1 MKAVLPHALEFYP
14 MQAADLDAVAQ
25 IEAGIQAFP
34 WSRGNFADS
43 LHAGYSA
50 WVARLP
56 DRLIGFSVVMQVL
69 DEAHILTIGIC
80 GSLQGQGYGARLL
93 QHAMRQVTTH
103 GARRLLLEVRPS
115 NARAVALYRNFGFQQ
130 IGVRKGYYPATEG
143 REDGLVFQ
151 KELV

>member
-69 DEAHILTIGIC
+69 DEENGNI
-80 GSLQGQGYGARLL
+80 ARTAKRLNIS
-93 QHAMRQVTTH
+93 RTT
-103 GARRLLLEVRPS
+103 VYKYIS
-115 NARAVALYRNFGFQQ
+115 S
-130 IGVRKGYYPATEG
+130 
-143 REDGLVFQ
+143 
-151 KELV
+151 

>member
-25 IEAGIQAFP
+25 IRPEFRPSLESWQFRRFPACRLQCLGGAFAG
-34 WSRGNFADS
+34 SAD
-43 LHAGYSA
+43 
-50 WVARLP
+50 P
-56 DRLIGFSVVMQVL
+56 GFSVVMQVL

-130 IGVRKGYYPATEG
+130 IGVPGGYPATEG

-151 KELV
+151 KNSP

>member
-14 MQAADLDAVAQ
+14 MQVADLDAVAQ

>member
-80 GSLQGQGYGARLL
+80 GSLQGQG
-93 QHAMRQVTTH
+93 
-103 GARRLLLEVRPS
+103 
-115 NARAVALYRNFGFQQ
+115 
-130 IGVRKGYYPATEG
+130 
-143 REDGLVFQ
+143 
-151 KELV
+151 

>member
-14 MQAADLDAVAQ
+14 MQVADLDAVAQ

-69 DEAHILTIGIC
+69 DEAHIREISARVANIPKGVPGIC
-80 GSLQGQGYGARLL
+80 KHCDEHFERLVGG
-93 QHAMRQVTTH
+93 HC
-103 GARRLLLEVRPS
+103 
-115 NARAVALYRNFGFQQ
+115 
-130 IGVRKGYYPATEG
+130 G
-143 REDGLVFQ
+143 RCRGLAQ
-151 KELV
+151 AP

>member
-80 GSLQGQGYGARLL
+80 SSLQGQGYGARLL
-93 QHAMRQVTTH
+93 QHALRQVMAH

-151 KELV
+151 KELA

>member
-1 MKAVLPHALEFYP
+1 MSVAFAPALAFYP
-14 MQAADLDAVAQ
+14 MQDGDLDAVGEIEAQ
-25 IEAGIQAFP
+25 IQNFP

-43 LHAGYSA
+43 LRAGYSC

-69 DEAHILTIGIC
+69 DEAHLLTIGI
-80 GSLQGQGYGARLL
+80 GLAQQGQGHGARLL
-93 QHAMRQVTTH
+93 QHAMRQALGN
-103 GARRLLLEVRPS
+103 GARCLFLEVRPS

-130 IGVRKGYYPATEG
+130 IGLRKDYYPAQAG

-151 KELV
+151 KELA

>member
-14 MQAADLDAVAQ
+14 MQETDLDAVVQ

-80 GSLQGQGYGARLL
+80 SSLQGQGYGARLL

-151 KELV
+151 KELA